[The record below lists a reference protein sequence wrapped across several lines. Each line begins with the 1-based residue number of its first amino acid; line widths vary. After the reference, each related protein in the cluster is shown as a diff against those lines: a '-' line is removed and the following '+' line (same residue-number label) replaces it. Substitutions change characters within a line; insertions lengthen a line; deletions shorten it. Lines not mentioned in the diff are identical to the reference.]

1 MEQKNAKEDSNI
13 IRKKQVKQTE
23 RD

>member
-23 RD
+23 KE